1 MEEKIVYSV
10 EEYSDISENDCIS
23 YQNMYN
29 SEYPTIEDRM
39 SPDQAKERLLCV
51 TDKMKIF
58 IARLLLSEGSKLI
71 GLIIVRQ
78 TKKREIYP
86 LVFNGY

>member
-1 MEEKIVYSV
+1 
-10 EEYSDISENDCIS
+10 
-23 YQNMYN
+23 
-29 SEYPTIEDRM
+29 M